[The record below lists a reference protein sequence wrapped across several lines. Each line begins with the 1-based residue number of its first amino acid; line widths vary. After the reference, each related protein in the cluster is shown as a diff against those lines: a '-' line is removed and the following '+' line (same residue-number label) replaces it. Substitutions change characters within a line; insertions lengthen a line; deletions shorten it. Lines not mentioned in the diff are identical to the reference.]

1 MIMMKRNYQT
11 TYEISLKTQ
20 KAYLYQWI
28 KDETLLYQISLC
40 MHEKQLKQLVK
51 YHEKEIYM
59 NAKTSLYQS
68 KNYEILEKRLII
80 MNTFFDN
87 QDYDSLKKDLFHKLQ
102 KQPLTL
108 ETYCVY
114 RHLIS
119 NFHFYDFMFD
129 VGQKMCV
136 SLEECAKICVIEDEY
151 KQAYYYLSQ
160 LETCDN
166 EVLLDLIC
174 SYSLLDYMSLKRR
187 YKQKQREW
195 VLQPIH

>member
-1 MIMMKRNYQT
+1 MMKRNYQT

-40 MHEKQLKQLVK
+40 MQEKQLKQLVK
-51 YHEKEIYM
+51 YHEKDIYI

-68 KNYEILEKRLII
+68 KNFETLERRLIV
-80 MNTFFDN
+80 MNIFFDN
-87 QDYDSLKKDLFHKLQ
+87 QDYDSIKKDLLHKLQ

-119 NFHFYDFMFD
+119 HFQFHDFMTYAC
-129 VGQKMCV
+129 QKMSV

-151 KQAYYYLSQ
+151 KEAYYYLSQ
-160 LETCDN
+160 LESCDN
-166 EVLLDLIC
+166 EALLDVIC
-174 SYSLLDYMSLKRR
+174 SYSLLDYMSLKRQ
-187 YKQKQREW
+187 YKQKQKEW
-195 VLQPIH
+195 VLLPMH